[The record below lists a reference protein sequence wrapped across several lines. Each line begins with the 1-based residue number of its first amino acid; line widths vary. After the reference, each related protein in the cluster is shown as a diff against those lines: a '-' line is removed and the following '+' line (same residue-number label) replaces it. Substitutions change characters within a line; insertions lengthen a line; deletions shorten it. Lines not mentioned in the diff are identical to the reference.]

1 MMIVSTEGTPMKFLI
16 QPLYNWYRTLLRSSK
31 YRWLVILGSL
41 VYLLSP
47 VDLATD
53 MIPVV
58 GWLDDGV
65 IATLLVTEVS
75 QLLLEKYKANK
86 TRNTSDTTVAAI

>member
-1 MMIVSTEGTPMKFLI
+1 
-16 QPLYNWYRTLLRSSK
+16 
-31 YRWLVILGSL
+31 
-41 VYLLSP
+41 

-86 TRNTSDTTVAAI
+86 ARNTSGTTVAAS

>member
-1 MMIVSTEGTPMKFLI
+1 MKFLI
-16 QPLYNWYRTLLRSSK
+16 QPLYNWYRTLLRHSK

-86 TRNTSDTTVAAI
+86 ARNTSGTTVAAI